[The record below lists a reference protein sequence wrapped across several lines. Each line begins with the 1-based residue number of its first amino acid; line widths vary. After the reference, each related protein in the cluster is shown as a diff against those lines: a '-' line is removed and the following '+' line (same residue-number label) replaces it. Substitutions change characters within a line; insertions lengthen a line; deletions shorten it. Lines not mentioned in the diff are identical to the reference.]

1 MRQIRTR
8 TTGNEAGKVGREQS
22 VWLTPDEVAELTE
35 CSRRSTQCLRLAKMG
50 IPFRENFAG
59 RPLVERSAVL
69 RHRER
74 SERARDQPNWN
85 AMGAV

>member
-1 MRQIRTR
+1 MKQTR
-8 TTGNEAGKVGREQS
+8 VSTITDKGEKSQSGHS
-22 VWLTPDEVAELTE
+22 VWLTPDEVALLTE
-35 CSRRSTQCLRLAKMG
+35 CIRRSTQCTRLAQMG

-74 SERARDQPNWN
+74 TERARDQPNWN
-85 AMGAV
+85 AMDVA